1 VSIVNAGGEGGET
14 TGNGILIIDA
24 ETNDTGSGAFVLA
37 DAVTV
42 SGAYQYTYTLNY
54 DPADF
59 AWYLQST
66 REEFAG
72 TAEYPALVAGA
83 LLAWQVDLPQLHDRL
98 HDLRWGVYEKAE
110 EIEPAAWTGSPP
122 GLRPW
127 LHVTSGSQEV
137 DTDTS
142 FDQQTLKLEGG
153 ADAVMDAANGG
164 HYLLGAFAG
173 TGRYE
178 QNFDAS
184 SSKAEA
190 DVALGGV
197 YAGYR
202 AGAFYGNAII
212 KYEHQWIDYR
222 GAATGDEA
230 APFEAGVAGVSL
242 ESGYRFAF
250 DQAYV
255 QPRARLSYAHAW
267 LSSFD
272 DSSGETVD
280 LRNAESLLG
289 ELGARLGMSL
299 PRAWGVAHVHLDAG
313 LRHEFLGNTRAEV
326 SDLVYT
332 RELPGTVGVVAAG
345 AAMTFLEDKLSLLLD
360 AGYARGEEAEEVTA
374 AAGLRVMY

>member
-1 VSIVNAGGEGGET
+1 MPSAG
-14 TGNGILIIDA
+14 LI
-24 ETNDTGSGAFVLA
+24 
-37 DAVTV
+37 
-42 SGAYQYTYTLNY
+42 
-54 DPADF
+54 
-59 AWYLQST
+59 
-66 REEFAG
+66 AG

-83 LLAWQVDLPQLHDRL
+83 LLAWHIDLPQLHDRL
-98 HDLRWGVYEKAE
+98 HDLHWGVYEEAE
-110 EIEPAAWTGSPP
+110 QIEPTAWTGSPS

-127 LHVTSGSQEV
+127 LHVISGSQEV

-142 FDQQTLKLEGG
+142 FDQQSLKLEGG
-153 ADAVMDAANGG
+153 VDAVMDAANGG

-173 TGRYE
+173 AGRHE
-178 QNFDAS
+178 QNFEAS

-190 DVALGGV
+190 DAALGGV

-202 AGAFYGNAII
+202 AAAFYGNAII

-289 ELGARLGMSL
+289 ELGARLGVSL
-299 PRAWGVAHVHLDAG
+299 PRAWGVTHVHLDVG

-332 RELPGTVGVVAAG
+332 HELPGTVGVVAAG

-360 AGYARGEEAEEVTA
+360 AGYARGEEAEEITA